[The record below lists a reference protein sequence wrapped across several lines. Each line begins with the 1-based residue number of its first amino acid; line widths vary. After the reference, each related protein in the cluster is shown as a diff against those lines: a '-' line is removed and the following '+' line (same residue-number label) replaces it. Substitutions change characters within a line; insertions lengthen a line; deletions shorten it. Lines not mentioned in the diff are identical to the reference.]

1 MSKLLK
7 FNNWIKF
14 MGIAAGSHSDII
26 MGFQQDYHGMAVD
39 AFLEYL
45 KDNEEKYRKGTYY
58 AKFCSI
64 VQSSGTGKSRL
75 LCEVSI
81 LSF

>member
-1 MSKLLK
+1 
-7 FNNWIKF
+7 
-14 MGIAAGSHSDII
+14 MGIAAGSRSSDII
-26 MGFQQDYHGMAVD
+26 TGFQQDYRGMAVD

-45 KDNEEKYRKGTYY
+45 KDNEEKYGKGTYY

-64 VQSSGTGKSRL
+64 IQSSGTGKSRL